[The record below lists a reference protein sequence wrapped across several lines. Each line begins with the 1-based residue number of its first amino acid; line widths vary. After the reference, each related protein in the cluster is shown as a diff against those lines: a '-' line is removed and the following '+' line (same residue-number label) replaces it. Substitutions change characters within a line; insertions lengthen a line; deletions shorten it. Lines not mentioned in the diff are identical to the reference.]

1 MLHELPSKNIDQFQ
15 HSSILS
21 PCRPGAGH
29 MPTYL
34 AGREHEKTEFFR
46 LLEQNTI
53 FENLIE
59 AEITMGTLN

>member
-1 MLHELPSKNIDQFQ
+1 
-15 HSSILS
+15 
-21 PCRPGAGH
+21 